1 MTRATTLHR
10 VRKPVAILLLATL
23 NLTWAPPILAH
34 SNSGL
39 APAYSGETLFRGLFF
54 VDGPAAEKIPELQR
68 AKVAYGLNNLNEKQR
83 MAVRN
88 LEDSLISRFKQADPG
103 FFKRFQG
110 EIQSGDHRRVQ
121 AMLQE
126 ASRMII
132 TIIYQNNKGLESL
145 LDPKYN
151 QRFRER
157 MSQSGKLRQLTT
169 RVDNPR
175 ATVQTLRGLN
185 RDIIID
191 RDIYIN
197 RFTDRFVQSVRYID
211 RSINRDLNRSIDQ
224 DFALDRNLDVFHFLD
239 VDRNLFKNFD
249 RVNINRSA
257 DNEYNPVGDVTV
269 EIETA
274 VYAVVAVAV
283 FVAAVAVVVVGL
295 QSRFANDRAGLW
307 NEQLVNSIAT
317 RLNVAAR

>member
-1 MTRATTLHR
+1 
-10 VRKPVAILLLATL
+10 
-23 NLTWAPPILAH
+23 
-34 SNSGL
+34 
-39 APAYSGETLFRGLFF
+39 
-54 VDGPAAEKIPELQR
+54 
-68 AKVAYGLNNLNEKQR
+68 

>member
-23 NLTWAPPILAH
+23 NLILAPPLLAH
-34 SNSGL
+34 PESGL
-39 APAYSGETLFRGLFF
+39 SRAYSGETLFRAVFF
-54 VDGPAAEKIPELQR
+54 ADGPAAENIPELQR
-68 AKVAYGLNNLNEKQR
+68 AKAAYGLNQLNEKQR
-83 MAVRN
+83 AAARN
-88 LEDSLISRFKQADPG
+88 LEDSLISRFRQADPA
-103 FFKRFQG
+103 FFKRFQR

-121 AMLQE
+121 AMLQQS
-126 ASRMII
+126 SRMVIN
-132 TIIYQNNKGLESL
+132 IIYENNKGLESL

-157 MSQSGKLRQLTT
+157 MSKSAKVQQLTN

-175 ATVQTLRGLN
+175 MTAQALRGLN

-211 RSINRDLNRSIDQ
+211 RSINRDLNRAIDR
-224 DFALDRNLDVFHFLD
+224 DFAIDRNLDVFHFLD
-239 VDRNLFKNFD
+239 VDRTLFKNFD
-249 RVNINRSA
+249 RVNINRSM

-274 VYAVVAVAV
+274 IYAVVAVAV
-283 FVAAVAVVVVGL
+283 FIVAVAVLVVGHTG
-295 QSRFANDRAGLW
+295 FVNDRAGLW

-317 RLNVAAR
+317 RLNVATR